1 MRSDLDGLAEQLGG
15 LARPNVRIGA
25 RTTYRVGGRAAL
37 FVELSC
43 DGDVERLATI
53 LPLFDVPLLLIG
65 KGSNTLVSDAGW
77 KGLCVRVGDDL
88 AEIRVEGSGVTA
100 GAGAAYPVLARRS
113 AAAGLTGM
121 EWAVGIPGSVGGAVR
136 MNAGGHGAETAERL
150 VSARVVDLKSGT
162 ESSRSTDELG
172 LSYRRS
178 GLGPADLV
186 LEATFRLAQGDPAE
200 SARRIAEI
208 VRWRRENQ
216 PGGQNAGS
224 VFANPPDDSAGRLI
238 DAAGLKGLRI
248 GTACVSDKHANF
260 IQADDGGSADDV
272 RRLIDLVRKTVA
284 ERTGVELAVEVRL
297 VGFAGAAS

>member
-1 MRSDLDGLAEQLGG
+1 MTPFPSVCTASGT
-15 LARPNVRIGA
+15 GA
-25 RTTYRVGGRAAL
+25 
-37 FVELSC
+37 
-43 DGDVERLATI
+43 
-53 LPLFDVPLLLIG
+53 P
-65 KGSNTLVSDAGW
+65 
-77 KGLCVRVGDDL
+77 
-88 AEIRVEGSGVTA
+88 
-100 GAGAAYPVLARRS
+100 
-113 AAAGLTGM
+113 
-121 EWAVGIPGSVGGAVR
+121 AVGIVTIETPELGDRSYVVHDGEAAVLCSDV
-136 MNAGGHGAETAERL
+136 AETAERL